1 VLTLIKN
8 NRYNQGNKLMKHYQ
22 PANYRITVEGYLDES
37 WSDRMGDMTINAIR
51 QTDQGAMT
59 TLVGRVR
66 DQAELFGL
74 LNTLYEL
81 HLPLLSVKNIPAD

>member
-1 VLTLIKN
+1 
-8 NRYNQGNKLMKHYQ
+8 MKHYQ
-22 PANYRITVEGYLDES
+22 PTNYRITVEGHLDDK
-37 WSDRMGDMTINAIR
+37 WSDCMGGMTISATR
-51 QTDQGAMT
+51 HTDQGAVT

-81 HLPLLSVKNIPAD
+81 HLPLISVQNEPSD